1 MTRWPAHLLNELHR
15 EWLMK
20 KRYWFESVLGLGFIV
35 TVFAGL
41 LLAVVKVGGQPLE
54 AGGAD
59 GLIVGFAVWLFAL
72 SASGSACQDVQEETS
87 QRTLEQLCI
96 APLPLAGLLALR
108 TALSLGFAVL
118 MLLLALAGAQAL
130 TGGRLQGHWGLTL
143 AACVLGAPALV
154 GVGYALAGVFLLA
167 KKAEMLQVIT
177 LPLVIA
183 LVALPAYPV
192 NGLAALP
199 YALAAATARASALG
213 TVPSSTTWAWIALN
227 AAFWGLLGGMV
238 YRALEQRA
246 RRLGVLGH
254 F

>member
-108 TALSLGFAVL
+108 MALSLGFAVL
-118 MLLLALAGAQAL
+118 MLLPHRRPTSRALGLDPGGLRSRCAGPR
-130 TGGRLQGHWGLTL
+130 GRGLC
-143 AACVLGAPALV
+143 ARGS
-154 GVGYALAGVFLLA
+154 
-167 KKAEMLQVIT
+167 
-177 LPLVIA
+177 
-183 LVALPAYPV
+183 LPAGQEGRDAAGDHAAGGDCAGGAA
-192 NGLAALP
+192 GLPGERTCCMA
-199 YALAAATARASALG
+199 
-213 TVPSSTTWAWIALN
+213 
-227 AAFWGLLGGMV
+227 